1 MTNKTKSKSAKLMSM
16 KYFMVLLFFCIHI
29 QVFGQKIYS
38 TIKEISNVDE
48 IVFYGYDFSNFTLV
62 DPRKLNNE
70 RVKEYLPAWVDFLN
84 QKVNE
89 DYLASKLR
97 KKRVVFDFEYTTKV
111 IRDLNP
117 LDMVT
122 LYRKEIHKDSIQS
135 IIHSYHMNHKE
146 GIGLSVIVE
155 CFDKHKDEASAYF
168 TFFDIATKAVIS
180 TDCITVADPSGIGL
194 TSHWGSALTTAFKY
208 YLKHTYKKRLKVK

>member
-1 MTNKTKSKSAKLMSM
+1 MTNKTKSKSAKLISM
-16 KYFMVLLFFCIHI
+16 KYFMVILFFCIQI
-29 QVFGQKIYS
+29 QMFGQKIYS

-62 DPRKLNNE
+62 DPRKLNDD
-70 RVKEYLPAWVDFLN
+70 RVTEYLPAWVDFLN
-84 QKVNE
+84 KEINE
-89 DYLASKLR
+89 DYLARKLR

-117 LDMVT
+117 LEMVT

-135 IIHSYHMNHKE
+135 IVRLYHMNQKE

-155 CFDKHKDEASAYF
+155 CFNKNEDKASAYF
-168 TFFDIATKAVIS
+168 ILFDIATKAIIS
-180 TDCITVADPSGIGL
+180 TDRIVTKNPSGIGL
-194 TSHWGSALTTAFKY
+194 TSHWGSALTSSFKF
-208 YLKHTYKKRLKVK
+208 YLKQVYKKRLKVK